1 MTAAEKLIID
11 NLIKSFKTYG
21 LGDIRHNATK
31 PIAAFILSICFVD
44 QLASFRYLKRMSL
57 TDRWEK
63 FIDDYMPVY
72 SGLDIYKYFRNT
84 LVHNYSSRGKF
95 ALSNDT
101 TLTQPVTHYNGRV
114 IINTNLFIDNIEAAF
129 LTLENEFYTDN
140 SEAQKRALLWSK
152 THPVMT
158 HQQL

>member
-1 MTAAEKLIID
+1 MTDAEKTIIN
-11 NLIKSFKTYG
+11 NLVDSFQSFG
-21 LGDIRHNATK
+21 LGDIRHNSTK
-31 PIAAFILSICFVD
+31 PIAAFILSICFID

-95 ALSNDT
+95 ALSNEP
-101 TLTQPVTHYNGRV
+101 TLTQPVTNHNGLI
-114 IINTNLFIDNIEAAF
+114 IINTDLFIDNIEKSF
-129 LTLENEFYTDN
+129 KTLEQEFYTDN